1 MCSRQSLIIS
11 ENLDIAS
18 FKGLPTYPAFKSNGD
33 DRHSFSSSP
42 SRSMSPEPDHL
53 SDREEK
59 SQVPC
64 VTSVSVGTKPVEI
77 RPSAYV
83 GFPEGTAHVK

>member
-1 MCSRQSLIIS
+1 
-11 ENLDIAS
+11 
-18 FKGLPTYPAFKSNGD
+18 
-33 DRHSFSSSP
+33 
-42 SRSMSPEPDHL
+42 MSPEPDHL